1 MTGPES
7 QVGDGQLIGARCRA
21 RIDRA
26 AAFGMIPRMRLSR
39 LIPFACIMPVL
50 LMGCA
55 STATRLPDI
64 SEPALRAESILQ
76 ENTAL
81 AKQAAY
87 AARLLS
93 VGRTLLQ
100 ANTELCPKTRR
111 DIGVMIHKEENYP
124 EELRI
129 AARRELGA
137 KSTPSVF
144 LVAPDSPA
152 ARAGIKPGD
161 IFLIDG
167 QPVGPNLLRDALD
180 AQAVTFNVQRNSREI
195 TVTVEPDTICHSR
208 LRLRP
213 STAINAFANGRHI
226 TVTTGMLDF
235 TQSDDELALILGH
248 ELAHNTMG
256 HIRKVV
262 GNLILSGF
270 ATRYTRPFES
280 ESDYV
285 GLYYMVRAG
294 FNPDGVEIFWRRLA
308 NVDPRSVNRA
318 KTHPTFPDRFLRI
331 AAAREE
337 IRAKQAAGEQL
348 VPNYKD
354 DDDTDA

>member
-1 MTGPES
+1 MSP
-7 QVGDGQLIGARCRA
+7 
-21 RIDRA
+21 
-26 AAFGMIPRMRLSR
+26 FR
-39 LIPFACIMPVL
+39 LITHALIMSSL
-50 LMGCA
+50 LVGCA
-55 STATRLPDI
+55 STATRLPSI
-64 SEPALRAESILQ
+64 SQPALRAESIVQ

-81 AKQAAY
+81 ATQADY
-87 AARLLS
+87 SARLLRI
-93 VGRTLLQ
+93 GRQILH
-100 ANTELCPKTRR
+100 ANSGLCPKTRR
-111 DIGVMIHKEENYP
+111 DIGVVIHTEENYP
-124 EELRI
+124 RELRL

-137 KSTPSVF
+137 TATPSVF

-152 ARAGIKPGD
+152 AQARIQPGD
-161 IFLIDG
+161 VILIDG
-167 QPVGPNLLRDALD
+167 TPVGPDLLQEALE
-180 AQAVTFNVQRNSREI
+180 APTIPLTIRRAAREMTLSVT
-195 TVTVEPDTICHSR
+195 PDTICRSR

-213 STAINAFANGRHI
+213 SAAIIGFANGRNI

-235 TQSDDELALILGH
+235 TESDDELALILGH

-270 ATRYTRPFES
+270 ATRYTRPFEL

-294 FNPDGVEIFWRRLA
+294 FNPDNVEAFWRRLA
-308 NVDPRSVNRA
+308 DVDPRSVNRA
-318 KTHPTFPDRFLRI
+318 KTHPTFPARYLRI

-337 IRAKQAAGEQL
+337 VLAKQAAGEPL

-354 DDDTDA
+354 DADE